1 MNFLLSITCFCSY
14 ICISH
19 SQCLNTIQ
27 LQTIMHSFEEFWKSS
42 YSLWLLSTQ
51 NNCLFVFSI
60 HRCSSHFY
68 YSLGHCTSFIG
79 ECLVSIEKFFGI
91 KSKYIYII
99 FKMSGYIRLSTISC
113 NYFSPS
119 FHDSFWLE
127 LYKGNK
133 IVLSIMIWK
142 MTIFVKNI
150 HHRKE
155 RYVHSSFNGKNC

>member
-1 MNFLLSITCFCSY
+1 MIFWVLTCILKSTKKLFLYIYFKKSNFSLLKHVLLWIFFSSITCICSY

-91 KSKYIYII
+91 KSKYTYMYII
-99 FKMSGYIRLSTISC
+99 FKMSG
-113 NYFSPS
+113 
-119 FHDSFWLE
+119 
-127 LYKGNK
+127 
-133 IVLSIMIWK
+133 
-142 MTIFVKNI
+142 
-150 HHRKE
+150 
-155 RYVHSSFNGKNC
+155 